1 MAKQN
6 VFDNETFFEGY
17 CFCQSRTLRWWMVSL
32 ISSLAFHYVEDFDG
46 AVKKI
51 YDKLNTGGNFI
62 FSQENPINTTYSG
75 EIPRW
80 TRDEN
85 GKKIYVNLSNYARE
99 GKRESEWF
107 VEGIKKYHR
116 MFSTIVNTLTE
127 NGFIIE
133 KMIEPIPTDEILER
147 FPEKEDL
154 FHKPDFLLVKAKK

>member
-6 VFDNETFFEGY
+6 IFDNETFFEGY
-17 CFCQSRTLRWWMVSL
+17 KA
-32 ISSLAFHYVEDFDG
+32 I
-46 AVKKI
+46 
-51 YDKLNTGGNFI
+51 
-62 FSQENPINTTYSG
+62 
-75 EIPRW
+75 
-80 TRDEN
+80 RD
-85 GKKIYVNLSNYARE
+85 RE
-99 GKRESEWF
+99 GERESEWF

-147 FPEKEDL
+147 FPEQEDL